1 MVQVTRNVP
10 TGKSKKGVGAGTVV
24 GALLEDKKSKRA
36 LKSWV
41 FNTGQQN
48 YTRKQRHWLCEG
60 CLAAQRGPSAKA
72 LIKGLFKTILY
83 ALIALVALVVI
94 VSIVGG
100 PSAVDDGKSE
110 AESLAGRS
118 VDQAVQEIPA
128 IMYRVTGVAS
138 DDVLNIRTEPS
149 ARSPIMGSFNHRAR
163 SIEVIGVDS
172 GSRWVLV
179 LFGSQTGW
187 VHGAF
192 LEPE

>member
-10 TGKSKKGVGAGTVV
+10 TGKSKKGVGAGTVF
-24 GALLEDKKSKRA
+24 GALLEDKKSQRA

-41 FNTGQQN
+41 FNTDQRN
-48 YTRKQRHWLCEG
+48 YTRKQKLWLCEG
-60 CLAAQRGPSAKA
+60 CLAAQRGPGAKA
-72 LIKGLFKTILY
+72 IFKGLFRTALY
-83 ALIALVALVVI
+83 AFIALVALVVI

-100 PSAVDDGKSE
+100 PSAVDDRNSE
-110 AESLAGRS
+110 AENSAGPS
-118 VDQAVQEIPA
+118 VDQAVQETPA

-149 ARSPIMGSFNHRAR
+149 ARSPIIGSFSHRAQ
-163 SIEVIGVDS
+163 SIEVIGIDS

-179 LFGSQTGW
+179 RFGNQTGW